1 MGMRHVIAGLFM
13 AAALA
18 ACASQGPKVALA
30 PAPNLAPAE
39 GFTQGAKPGVPKWV
53 TGITTYPD
61 KICAVGACDPAFL
74 ASAGKPCA
82 ADDARAALAKSI
94 SVNVATV
101 TVEETRNGVES
112 RDKATVVSGMK
123 GWESD
128 VEMDESVIQEYW
140 YDGEGVAS
148 HMKGVTY
155 ALACIPKEKLAGH
168 GKSK

>member
-1 MGMRHVIAGLFM
+1 MKHAIVALFM

-30 PAPNLAPAE
+30 PAPNLAP
-39 GFTQGAKPGVPKWV
+39 GNNSKPGAKAGVPKWV
-53 TGITTYPD
+53 RGITTYPD
-61 KICAVGACDPAFL
+61 TICGVGACDPAFL
-74 ASAGKPCA
+74 TSAGKPCA

-112 RDKATVVSGMK
+112 RDKATVINGMK

-128 VEMDESVIQEYW
+128 VVMDESVIQEYW
-140 YDGEGVAS
+140 YDADGVAS
-148 HMKGVTY
+148 QMKGVTY
-155 ALACIPKEKLAGH
+155 ALACISKDKLTGH
-168 GKSK
+168 GKNK

>member
-1 MGMRHVIAGLFM
+1 MRLTIAALFM
-13 AAALA
+13 AAALT
-18 ACASQGPKVALA
+18 ACASQGPKPVLA

-39 GFTQGAKPGVPKWV
+39 GRKQEVDKAGVPKWV
-53 TGITTYPD
+53 TGITIYPD
-61 KICAVGACDPAFL
+61 KICAVGACDPSFL
-74 ASAGKPCA
+74 ASAGKSCA

-112 RDKATVVSGMK
+112 RDKATVVNGMK

-128 VEMDESVIQEYW
+128 VVMDESVIQEYW
-140 YDGEGVAS
+140 YDVEGVAS

-155 ALACIPKEKLAGH
+155 ALACIPKEKLARQGN
-168 GKSK
+168 K